1 MDPRK
6 KNPAEELMMVSK
18 YSDLADPILAD
29 NWLV

>member
-6 KNPAEELMMVSK
+6 KNSAKELMMVSK
-18 YSDLADPILAD
+18 YSDLTDPTLAD